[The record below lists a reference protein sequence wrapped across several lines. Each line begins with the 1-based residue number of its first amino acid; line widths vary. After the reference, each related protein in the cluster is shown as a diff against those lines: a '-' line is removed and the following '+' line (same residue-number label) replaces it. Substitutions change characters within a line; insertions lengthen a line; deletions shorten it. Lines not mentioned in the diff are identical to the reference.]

1 MTKTERLNT
10 QRQKEEDWWAKRYA
24 LMRQM
29 GMNHAQ
35 VADYMT
41 AHNPTHW
48 SDKYKIL
55 LPHINQI
62 KELTK

>member
-1 MTKTERLNT
+1 MTKTELAYK
-10 QRQKEEDWWAKRYA
+10 QRQKDEDWWDKRYV

-29 GMNHAQ
+29 GMSHIQ

-41 AHNPTHW
+41 AHNPNHW

>member
-1 MTKTERLNT
+1 VTKTERLNT

>member
-62 KELTK
+62 KELMK

>member
-1 MTKTERLNT
+1 MTKTELANI
-10 QRQKEEDWWAKRYA
+10 QRQKDDGWWDKRYV

-41 AHNPTHW
+41 AHNPKHW

-55 LPHINQI
+55 LPHVEQI